1 MLAGYPAGR
10 SQWIALMAGLLE
22 PRSWEGSMMHLIT
35 ERNRRWWVVVTMA
48 LTTLLM
54 TIDFNGLTV
63 ALPTIG
69 RDLDTST
76 TGLQWTINAYL
87 LALAAPSVAAGRLAD
102 IFGRRRVLLIGT
114 AVFVVGSA
122 ASGLAQA
129 DWWLITARVVQGF
142 GAAAFFAASL
152 SIVSNAFP
160 PEERSKGIGVWAGI
174 GTVGLAIGPL
184 VGGFLTQALSW
195 RWFFFVNVPVAV
207 LAIVLTLV
215 AVRESRDESA
225 SRHLDFTG
233 LLTVT
238 FGLAALVLAIQQ
250 SDTLG
255 WGSALVIGSLL
266 AALILLGLF
275 FFVEPRL
282 PEPLID
288 LGLFANRSYLGA
300 NGVAFAQNF
309 GFAALLF
316 FLTLYLQNI
325 LHYSPLEA
333 GLVFLAFST
342 ILAVVDSFAGRLAA
356 SVGAR
361 LPMAVGMA
369 LCALAFLLLALLK
382 PTSGLALVIAALLV
396 AGVGQALAYTVST
409 TGGMQAI
416 PEAKAGAA
424 SGILSMIRLIG
435 AVFGVAVTGAVF
447 KTMENNKLTELLAAS
462 GANLD
467 ASDRTE
473 IKGLLSGSAAA
484 EAKLSRLAPGVA
496 DQVDRLVRVA
506 FVHAFDGA
514 MVLCL
519 AVSLAGVLAALLVA
533 GKTPQRQHA
542 LDPAPESPTPGTGRA

>member
-1 MLAGYPAGR
+1 MR
-10 SQWIALMAGLLE
+10 
-22 PRSWEGSMMHLIT
+22 LIT
-35 ERNRRWWVVVTMA
+35 DGNRRWWVVVTMA

-69 RDLDTST
+69 RDLGTST

-114 AVFVVGSA
+114 TVFVMGSA
-122 ASGLAQA
+122 GSGLAQA
-129 DWWLITARVVQGF
+129 DWWLIAARVVQGF

-160 PEERSKGIGVWAGI
+160 PDQRSKGIGVWAGI

-184 VGGFLTQALSW
+184 IGGFLTQTLSW
-195 RWFFFVNVPVAV
+195 RWFFFVNIPVAV
-207 LAIVLTLV
+207 LAIVLTLLV
-215 AVRESRDESA
+215 VRESRDEGA
-225 SRHLDFTG
+225 SSQVDLFGVLTITG
-233 LLTVT
+233 
-238 FGLAALVLAIQQ
+238 GLAALVLAIQQ
-250 SDTLG
+250 GDTLG
-255 WGSALVIGSLL
+255 WTSVLVIGSVL
-266 AALILLGLF
+266 AALVLLGLF
-275 FFVEPRL
+275 SVVEPRL
-282 PEPLID
+282 PEPLVD
-288 LGLFANRSYLGA
+288 LGLFANRGYVGA
-300 NGVAFAQNF
+300 NAVAFTQNF

-333 GLVFLAFST
+333 GLVFLVFSA

-369 LCALAFLLLALLK
+369 LCAVGFLLLAMLG
-382 PTSGLALVIAALLV
+382 PTSGISLVIVALLV

-424 SGILSMIRLIG
+424 SGILSMIRLVG
-435 AVFGVAVTGAVF
+435 AVLGVAVTGALF
-447 KTMENNKLTELLAAS
+447 KAMENARLAGLLSAS
-462 GANLD
+462 GSDID
-467 ASDRTE
+467 ASERAE

-484 EAKLSRLAPGVA
+484 EDRLTHLAPGVA
-496 DQVDRLVRVA
+496 DQVDRVVREA

-519 AVSLAGVLAALLVA
+519 AVSLTGVLAAFLVA
-533 GKTPQRQHA
+533 GKSPQHTT
-542 LDPAPESPTPGTGRA
+542 EPTPEIPTPETGRT

>member
-1 MLAGYPAGR
+1 
-10 SQWIALMAGLLE
+10 
-22 PRSWEGSMMHLIT
+22 MHLIT
-35 ERNRRWWVVVTMA
+35 DGNRRWWVVATMA

-102 IFGRRRVLLIGT
+102 IFGRRMVLLIGT
-114 AVFVVGSA
+114 TVFVVGSA
-122 ASGLAQA
+122 GSGLAQT
-129 DWWLITARVVQGF
+129 DWWLIAARVVQGF

-160 PEERSKGIGVWAGI
+160 PDQRSKGIGVWAGI

-184 VGGFLTQALSW
+184 IGGFLTQALSW
-195 RWFFFVNVPVAV
+195 RWFFFVNIPVAV
-207 LAIVLTLV
+207 LAIALTLAV
-215 AVRESRDESA
+215 VRESRDEGA
-225 SRHLDFTG
+225 SSHVDLFGVLTITG
-233 LLTVT
+233 
-238 FGLAALVLAIQQ
+238 GLAALVLAIQQ
-250 SDTLG
+250 GDTLG
-255 WGSALVIGSLL
+255 WTSVLVIGSAL
-266 AALILLGLF
+266 AALVLLGLF
-275 FFVEPRL
+275 SVVEPRL
-282 PEPLID
+282 PEPLVD
-288 LGLFANRSYLGA
+288 LGLFANRSYVGA
-300 NGVAFAQNF
+300 NAVAFAQNF
-309 GFAALLF
+309 GFSALLF

-325 LHYSPLEA
+325 LHYSPLQA
-333 GLVFLAFST
+333 GMVFLAFSA

-369 LCALAFLLLALLK
+369 LCAVAFLLLVMLS
-382 PTSGLALVIAALLV
+382 PTSGISLVIVALLV

-424 SGILSMIRLIG
+424 SGILSMVRLLG
-435 AVFGVAVTGAVF
+435 AVLGVAVTGALF
-447 KTMENNKLTELLAAS
+447 KAMENARLTSLLAAS
-462 GANLD
+462 GTNVD
-467 ASDRTE
+467 ASERAE

-484 EAKLSRLAPGVA
+484 EDKLSSLAPGVA
-496 DQVDRLVRVA
+496 DHVDQVVREA

-519 AVSLAGVLAALLVA
+519 AVSLAGVLAAFLVA
-533 GKTPQRQHA
+533 GKSPQ
-542 LDPAPESPTPGTGRA
+542 PVVGPTTGSPTPETEQA

>member
-1 MLAGYPAGR
+1 
-10 SQWIALMAGLLE
+10 
-22 PRSWEGSMMHLIT
+22 MHLVT
-35 ERNRRWWVVVTMA
+35 ERNRRWWVVIAMA

-114 AVFVVGSA
+114 VVFVAGSA
-122 ASGLAQA
+122 GSGLAQA
-129 DWWLITARVVQGF
+129 DWWLIAARVVQGF

-184 VGGFLTQALSW
+184 VGGFLTQTLSW
-195 RWFFFVNVPVAV
+195 RWFFFVNIPVAV
-207 LAIVLTLV
+207 LAIILTLV
-215 AVRESRDESA
+215 AVRESKDESA
-225 SRHLDFTG
+225 SRHVDLTG
-233 LLTVT
+233 LLTITV
-238 FGLAALVLAIQQ
+238 GLAALVLAIQQ
-250 SDTLG
+250 GDTLG
-255 WGSALVIGSLL
+255 WSSAVVIGSLV
-266 AALILLGLF
+266 AASVLFGLF
-275 FFVEPRL
+275 FFIEPRL

-288 LGLFANRSYLGA
+288 LRLFANRSYLGA

-325 LHYSPLEA
+325 LDYSPLQA
-333 GLVFLAFST
+333 GFVFLAFSA

-356 SVGAR
+356 LVGAR

-369 LCALAFLLLALLK
+369 LCTGAFLLLTLLR
-382 PTSGLALVIAALLV
+382 PTSGLSVVIAALLV

-424 SGILSMIRLIG
+424 SGILSMIRLMG
-435 AVFGVAVTGAVF
+435 AVFGVAVTGVLF
-447 KTMENNKLTELLAAS
+447 KAMENDKLDELLAAS
-462 GANLD
+462 GGKLG
-467 ASDRTE
+467 ASDRAE
-473 IKGLLSGSAAA
+473 IRGLLSGSDAA
-484 EAKLSRLAPGVA
+484 EDKLSQLTPTVA
-496 DQVDRLVRVA
+496 EQIDRVVRDA
-506 FVHAFDGA
+506 FVYAFDGA
-514 MVLCL
+514 MLLCM
-519 AVSLAGVLAALLVA
+519 AVSLVGVLAALLVV
-533 GKTPQRQHA
+533 GKTPRPQHTVG
-542 LDPAPESPTPGTGRA
+542 PTPESPTPGTGT

>member
-1 MLAGYPAGR
+1 
-10 SQWIALMAGLLE
+10 
-22 PRSWEGSMMHLIT
+22 MHLVT
-35 ERNRRWWVVVTMA
+35 GRNRKWWVVVAMA

-114 AVFVVGSA
+114 VVFIVGSA

-129 DWWLITARVVQGF
+129 DWWLIAARVVQGF

-184 VGGFLTQALSW
+184 IGGFLTQTLSW
-195 RWFFFVNVPVAV
+195 RWFFFVNIPVAV
-207 LAIVLTLV
+207 VAIALTLV
-215 AVRESRDESA
+215 AVRESKDESA
-225 SRHLDFTG
+225 STHIDLLG
-233 LLTVT
+233 LLAITL
-238 FGLAALVLAIQQ
+238 GLGALVLAIQQ

-255 WGSALVIGSLL
+255 WRSALVLGSLA
-266 AALILLGLF
+266 AALVLLGLF

-282 PEPLID
+282 REPLID
-288 LGLFANRSYLGA
+288 LGLFANRGYLGA

-325 LHYSPLEA
+325 LGYSPLQA
-333 GLVFLAFST
+333 GLVFLTFSA
-342 ILAVVDSFAGRLAA
+342 ILAIVDSFAGRLAA
-356 SVGAR
+356 SVGPR
-361 LPMAVGMA
+361 PPMAVGMA
-369 LCALAFLLLALLK
+369 LCAIAFLLLFLLT
-382 PTSGLALVIAALLV
+382 PASGLTIVIVALLV

-424 SGILSMIRLIG
+424 SGILSMIRLVG
-435 AVFGVAVTGAVF
+435 AVFGVAVTGALF
-447 KTMENNKLTELLAAS
+447 KARENDKLTELLAAS
-462 GANLD
+462 GARLD
-467 ASDRTE
+467 ASDRAE
-473 IKGLLSGSAAA
+473 IRGLLSGSEAA
-484 EAKLSRLAPGVA
+484 EKKVAELAPA
-496 DQVDRLVRVA
+496 LANQVERVVREA

-514 MVLCL
+514 MLLCM
-519 AVSLAGVLAALLVA
+519 AVSVAGVLAALLVA
-533 GKTPQRQHA
+533 SKDPQPRR
-542 LDPAPESPTPGTGRA
+542 SPQA